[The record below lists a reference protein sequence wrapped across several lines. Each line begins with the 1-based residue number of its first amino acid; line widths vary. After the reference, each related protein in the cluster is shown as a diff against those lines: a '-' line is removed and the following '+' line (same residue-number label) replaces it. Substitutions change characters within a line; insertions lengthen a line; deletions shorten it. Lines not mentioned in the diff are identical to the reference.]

1 MQQFAP
7 AMQKL
12 DTVIFD
18 MDGLLLD
25 TEPLWTKSMMRIAA
39 KHHISITPAQLKET
53 TGLKIH
59 EVVAVWAVKY
69 PWDGASVFLVA
80 EEIIDDIIALS
91 IAESR
96 IMPGVIPLLENL
108 QKAGYKLGVATSSP
122 QRMMDEL
129 ITFFDL
135 KKYFTQLSSADA
147 VGYGKPHPAVFLHCA
162 EHLQSHPLQ
171 CIVLEDSVNGII
183 AAKAARMKVIAVPDP
198 EHFYDIR
205 YAIADK
211 KYHSLEVADIAE
223 DFQ

>member
-7 AMQKL
+7 AMQKI

-39 KHHISITPAQLKET
+39 KHNIRITPAQLKET

-69 PWDGASVFLVA
+69 PWDGASVFAVA

-91 IAESR
+91 KAESSV
-96 IMPGVIPLLENL
+96 MPGVIPLIEKL
-108 QKAGYKLGVATSSP
+108 QKAGYKMGVATSSP

-162 EHLQSHPLQ
+162 EHLQSNPLQ
-171 CIVLEDSVNGII
+171 CIVLEDSFNGII
-183 AAKAARMKVIAVPDP
+183 AGKAARMKVIAVPDAA
-198 EHFYDIR
+198 HFHDAR
-205 YAIADK
+205 FAIADK
-211 KYHSLEVADIAE
+211 KYHSLEEADLEI